1 MGLIQTALSVGAQD
15 PGFIEMFSKQP
26 ILDYQESNTF
36 AGGFQQVL
44 DRVESETLRKPFNT
58 EIGSEGKRQQEDY
71 GELQAV
77 EEGTR
82 ANSLK
87 DLKDHSFREDRMVLK
102 SSSKAEEKG
111 EERVKPF
118 HGAGKNKSKKINSL
132 EDILSTAVLL
142 KDASN
147 PATDLPVE
155 LTGQDLSDM
164 FLKRGEFPL
173 KSKEMSWELPS
184 EKQKKIGNGSG
195 DILNQQIGFTGV
207 ARLGLPLS
215 KEDGAGAGGEKV
227 VSRGKLAGK
236 KAKNH
241 LTVVDLRTEK
251 NSASSNLKSNAGI
264 GILNRKDSP
273 TLNGA
278 SEGNTHEFNREVGP
292 RGDVRLIQ
300 FEISGTDTP
309 KDIPLVPT
317 RADGAGLLH
326 ELRSKMNGEIV
337 KQSSII
343 LKDQDSGEIRL
354 ILKPERLGT
363 VRIRI
368 HLQDNHIAGRIIVD
382 NNSVRE
388 VFERNL
394 ADLERSFRE
403 QGFSTGGL
411 DVSVG
416 SNGGGKRDN
425 ENFRT
430 VKTIRAIEQLEEQI
444 PLLMPA
450 DQDFRLIN
458 LVV

>member
-1 MGLIQTALSVGAQD
+1 LGLIQTALSVGAQD

-26 ILDYQESNTF
+26 ALDYQEGSTF
-36 AGGFQQVL
+36 PGGFQQVL
-44 DRVESETLRKPFNT
+44 DRVESGTLRKPFNT

-82 ANSLK
+82 DNA
-87 DLKDHSFREDRMVLK
+87 LKDHSFQEDRGVLK
-102 SSSKAEEKG
+102 SSSKLKEEG
-111 EERVKPF
+111 EGRVKPF

-132 EDILSTAVLL
+132 EDILSASVLL

-147 PATDLPVE
+147 PATDLPAE

-164 FLKRGEFPL
+164 LLKRGEFAL
-173 KSKEMSWELPS
+173 KSKEMSRELSS
-184 EKQKKIGNGSG
+184 EQQKKIGKGSG

-207 ARLGLPLS
+207 ARLGLSLS
-215 KEDGAGAGGEKV
+215 KEDGAGAGGEKAG
-227 VSRGKLAGK
+227 SRGKLAGK
-236 KAKNH
+236 VTAGKGGKKEKNR

-251 NSASSNLKSNAGI
+251 NAASSNLKSNARTGN
-264 GILNRKDSP
+264 LNVE
-273 TLNGA
+273 
-278 SEGNTHEFNREVGP
+278 SEGNTHEFNKEVGP

-300 FEISGTDTP
+300 FEISGTDSP

-326 ELRSKMNGEIV
+326 ELRGKMNGEIV

-382 NNSVRE
+382 NNTVRE

-425 ENFRT
+425 ENLRT
-430 VKTIRAIEQLEEQI
+430 VKAIEQLEEQI
-444 PLLMPA
+444 PLLMAA